1 MTTEDKKT
9 TAEVVE
15 NNDTPKDTVKE
26 TKVEEIPVEKTEAST
41 EEKKEVKTEE
51 KSEVKVEEKT
61 ETKTERPERKPFSRN
76 GGKPFKKNFKKRPF
90 KREKPEFEQ
99 KILSLRRVTRVMAGG
114 RRFSFSVAMVIG
126 DKKNRV
132 GLGMG
137 KANDVVSAI
146 EKAGRNA
153 KKNMLKIKL
162 TDNGSVPYDLDAK
175 FNSSRIIIRP
185 ITGKG
190 LAAGGAV
197 RSVLEFAGV
206 KEAGAKILSRSKN
219 HINNAKATFIAL
231 APIAERYIYEEP
243 KRNLMDR
250 RGGRGGFNRN
260 GKPGQ
265 GGQRRP
271 FNPGQRRP
279 FNGNSAQKTEA
290 KVEVKKD

>member
-9 TAEVVE
+9 TVEVVE

-26 TKVEEIPVEKTEAST
+26 TKVEETPVEKTEIST
-41 EEKKEVKTEE
+41 EEKKEVKVGEKDEAKTE
-51 KSEVKVEEKT
+51 KSEK
-61 ETKTERPERKPFSRN
+61 KPFSRD
-76 GGKPFKKNFKKRPF
+76 GKKPFKKNFKKRPF

-175 FNSSRIIIRP
+175 FNASRIIIRP

-231 APIAERYIYEEP
+231 TPISERYVYEEP
-243 KRNLMDR
+243 KRNLMDKR
-250 RGGRGGFNRN
+250 SGRGNSNRN

-265 GGQRRP
+265 GSQRRP

-279 FNGNSAQKTEA
+279 FNGNSAPKTED

>member
-1 MTTEDKKT
+1 MTEDKKT
-9 TAEVVE
+9 TENVE
-15 NNDTPKDTVKE
+15 NNDTPM
-26 TKVEEIPVEKTEAST
+26 EEV
-41 EEKKEVKTEE
+41 KEVKTEE
-51 KSEVKVEEKT
+51 KEVQKTDSKEETKEEVKKEEKSD
-61 ETKTERPERKPFSRN
+61 RKPFSRD
-76 GGKPFKKNFKKRPF
+76 GKKPFKKNFKKRPF

-153 KKNMLKIKL
+153 KKNMIKIKL
-162 TDNGSVPYDLDAK
+162 TENGSVPYDLEAK
-175 FNSSRIIIRP
+175 FKASEIIIRP

-231 APIAERYIYEEP
+231 APISERYIHEEP
-243 KRNLMDR
+243 KRKIMDR

-260 GKPGQ
+260 GRPGQ
-265 GGQRRP
+265 NGQRRP
-271 FNPGQRRP
+271 FNPNNKRP
-279 FNGNSAQKTEA
+279 FNKTEAPKTEA
-290 KVEVKKD
+290 KVEAKKD